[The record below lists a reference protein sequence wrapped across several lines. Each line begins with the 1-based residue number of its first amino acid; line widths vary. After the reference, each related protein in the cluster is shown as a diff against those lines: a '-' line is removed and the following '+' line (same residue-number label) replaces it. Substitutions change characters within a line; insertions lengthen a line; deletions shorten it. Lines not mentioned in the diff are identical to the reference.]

1 MSSLANI
8 KLYIDVK
15 TSVNEISKLCD
26 YLSGNNNTDTISI
39 VKILQYSFIYKHIA
53 NVIFF
58 YIFEWI
64 INVFKLM
71 PPDTVKKYVKNMK
84 LRFATQM

>member
-1 MSSLANI
+1 MSLLANI

-39 VKILQYSFIYKHIA
+39 VKILQHSFIYKHIA
-53 NVIFF
+53 NVIFLHF
-58 YIFEWI
+58 F
-64 INVFKLM
+64 NALLM
-71 PPDTVKKYVKNMK
+71 Y
-84 LRFATQM
+84 LS